1 MIGQSYPWVQAQTY
15 INDLLVALYGG
26 QLPGDLAH
34 ADLGNE
40 GLILTGGDR
49 LLIAGSIRRRME
61 LVSDVDLVLQPS
73 SESIFLSR
81 LSDLATDGTVDVSSE
96 GWGERERSFSLDGV
110 PFDLSIVRPPAT
122 WGVVSFLRTG
132 SASWNERL
140 IEALAKRGTVRFSAG
155 GLHRRS
161 LGKFSS
167 KWDQLDTAT
176 ERKVFQSL
184 GLHYVMPKRRDG
196 PHMTRLM
203 NQARDRQR
211 ERYEGDSPLARP
223 PPRIRRVDGGPNPSF
238 ADVNRSIAE
247 HESEDRLDA
256 ARLRGPQSENE

>member
-1 MIGQSYPWVQAQTY
+1 MIGQSYPWVQAQTC
-15 INDLLVALYGG
+15 IHDLLVAVYGD
-26 QLPGDLAH
+26 QLPDDLAH

-40 GLILTGGDR
+40 GLVLPGGDR

-73 SESIFLSR
+73 SESMFLRR
-81 LSDLATDGTVDVSSE
+81 LDDLATEGTVDVSSE
-96 GWGERERSFSLDGV
+96 VWGERERSFSLDGV

-140 IEALAKRGTVRFSAG
+140 IGALAKRRTVRFEAG
-155 GLHRRS
+155 GLHRRI
-161 LGKFSS
+161 LRDYSS
-167 KWDQLDTAT
+167 RWEHIDTST
-176 ERKVFQSL
+176 ERKVFKAL
-184 GLHYVMPKRRDG
+184 GIHYVMPKRRDG

-211 ERYEGDSPLARP
+211 ERYEENSPIAQTP
-223 PPRIRRVDGGPNPSF
+223 TRIRRFDGGANPSF
-238 ADVNRSIAE
+238 ADVNRSIAQ